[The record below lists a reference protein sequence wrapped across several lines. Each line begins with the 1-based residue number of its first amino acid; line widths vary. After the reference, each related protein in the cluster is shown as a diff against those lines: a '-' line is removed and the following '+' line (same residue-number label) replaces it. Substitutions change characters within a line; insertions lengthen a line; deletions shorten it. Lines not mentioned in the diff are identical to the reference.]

1 MSDSDRKR
9 LMGCEMG
16 RRGNN
21 GFVLRLAAVRG
32 GRERGLD
39 LIVAYFSQHY
49 IFDDVDIC
57 CPLVQSQSLI

>member
-16 RRGNN
+16 RWGNN
-21 GFVLRLAAVRG
+21 GLVLRLAAVRG

-39 LIVAYFSQHY
+39 LIVANFSQHY
-49 IFDDVDIC
+49 IFDDVDIISVA
-57 CPLVQSQSLI
+57 LSSSLSL